1 MMKGIMKSMEKDLK
15 ADIQRDVLRTMKRE
29 MKREMRCDKSS
40 YMYHPFQPNSMM
52 FSAPHIGPE
61 CSNAMF
67 QRRRA
72 KHGRRMYGRMS
83 MPVHPMRSMSPS
95 TKPFHHH
102 RGRRGP
108 HVRHG
113 HSHGPRPFSRGGPR
127 TADRVVMRHV
137 RDALV
142 CARNNTSL
150 PPTFFD
156 DMSSS
161 LCKLPDGSALMHR
174 LAPMTASFVEIVDK
188 KADKSTKNLVIPD
201 SEEKGPATHDTSKEL

>member
-1 MMKGIMKSMEKDLK
+1 
-15 ADIQRDVLRTMKRE
+15 
-29 MKREMRCDKSS
+29 
-40 YMYHPFQPNSMM
+40 
-52 FSAPHIGPE
+52 
-61 CSNAMF
+61 
-67 QRRRA
+67 
-72 KHGRRMYGRMS
+72 MYGRMS

-95 TKPFHHH
+95 IKSFHHH

-174 LAPMTASFVEIVDK
+174 LAPMAASFIEIADKQAAECHTTASSPPIVGIS
-188 KADKSTKNLVIPD
+188 STANLVLPG
-201 SEEKGPATHDTSKEL
+201 SEEKDPGSTHDGSASKDL

>member
-1 MMKGIMKSMEKDLK
+1 
-15 ADIQRDVLRTMKRE
+15 
-29 MKREMRCDKSS
+29 
-40 YMYHPFQPNSMM
+40 MYHPFQPTSMM

-174 LAPMTASFVEIVDK
+174 LAPMAASFIEIADKQAAECHTTASSPPIVDIS
-188 KADKSTKNLVIPD
+188 STANLVLPG
-201 SEEKGPATHDTSKEL
+201 SEEKDPGSTHDASASKDL